1 MAMSSS
7 KSPVIGLSGL
17 STREGRTLCR
27 NIGNSGGKC
36 VLRGVARIKT
46 ARGLMASTVIP
57 ALKDWL
63 SSNQRV

>member
-17 STREGRTLCR
+17 SMREGRTLCR
-27 NIGNSGGKC
+27 NIGSSGGES
-36 VLRGVARIKT
+36 VPRGVARIKT
-46 ARGLMASTVIP
+46 ARGFTASTVIP
-57 ALKDWL
+57 DFTDRL